1 MALVTRLQ
9 NASKPGA
16 VPASRRG
23 FRDGM
28 AEGLHTDA
36 TMLREHDSLI
46 RTMARR
52 MAWEHG
58 ADADDLVQAGRMALL
73 AEGHKYDPE
82 RGTFEAFARWK
93 VRCRMMDYLRDLRYR
108 DIPAPLRSDSEPV
121 SRDADPFEATARSQ
135 QIGRLMG
142 GIHRLGRRK
151 QLAIKLYFFDGV
163 DQKEIAEI
171 LGIRQPM
178 VSKLIKEALGELKA
192 AMEAPACGYGNG
204 RPWLVAVPGGKTE

>member
-9 NASKPGA
+9 HASKSGV

-23 FRDGM
+23 FRGGM
-28 AEGLHTDA
+28 TEGLHTDA
-36 TMLREHDSLI
+36 FLLRVHDSLI

-52 MAWEHG
+52 VVWEHG
-58 ADADDLVQAGRMALL
+58 GDADDLAQAGRMALL

-93 VRCRMMDYLRDLRYR
+93 VRCRMLDHLRDLRYR
-108 DIPAPLRSDSEPV
+108 DIPAPLRSDKEPA

-142 GIHRLGRRK
+142 GIHRLSRRK

-178 VSKLIKEALGELKA
+178 VSKLIKEALGALKA
-192 AMEAPACGYGNG
+192 AMEAPASGYGNG
-204 RPWLVAVPGGKTE
+204 RPWLG